1 MTPTFVSTTRTY
13 MAAPRNTDS
22 AADNSSYIDESL
34 GNRLRD
40 RRILSGLSREQ
51 LAKRLRIGPG
61 EIGAYE
67 SGAKRIS
74 ADLLLRIAR
83 ALGVRPDYFFRFSDQ
98 RVGGAAEDDQGRCGE
113 NLHYPTMLHE
123 GLRLQRAF
131 VSIRNATVRQ
141 SIVAFV
147 VELARS
153 QISN

>member
-1 MTPTFVSTTRTY
+1 MMPTFVSTTRTY

-22 AADNSSYIDESL
+22 AADSSSYIDESL

-40 RRILSGLSREQ
+40 KRVLCGLSREQ
-51 LAKRLRIGPG
+51 LAKRLHIGPG

-74 ADLLLRIAR
+74 ADHLLQIAR
-83 ALGVRPDYFFRFSDQ
+83 ALKVRPDYFFRFRHRGQ
-98 RVGGAAEDDQGRCGE
+98 GGAVEDKQARPAES
-113 NLHYPTMLHE
+113 MLDE

-131 VSIRNATVRQ
+131 VSIRDAGVRE
-141 SIVAFV
+141 SIVALA